1 MYYFTDVVIKGIIL
15 SIDLE
20 DCVGTISVDNDS
32 IKQNNLGLVSE
43 EWICSVKYKGK
54 IEKFECRKVK
64 HARSRVYEL
73 LWNKLNPYFMTSM
86 LEWFNMILKSS
97 FP

>member
-32 IKQNNLGLVSE
+32 IEQNILGLVSE
-43 EWICSVKYKGK
+43 EWFCFVKYKGNK
-54 IEKFECRKVK
+54 VEIFECRQVK

-73 LWNKLNPYFMTSM
+73 LWNKLNP
-86 LEWFNMILKSS
+86 
-97 FP
+97 